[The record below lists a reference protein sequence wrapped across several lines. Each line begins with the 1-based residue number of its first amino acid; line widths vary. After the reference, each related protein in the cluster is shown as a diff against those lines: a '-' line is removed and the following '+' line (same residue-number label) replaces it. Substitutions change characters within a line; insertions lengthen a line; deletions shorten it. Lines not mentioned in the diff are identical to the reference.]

1 MKMYGLYVQEI
12 MKQVYDIYLPG
23 CQVQCIAR
31 IYLGNDRAYMMD
43 SRILEIICKAL
54 AKKWIPNNK

>member
-1 MKMYGLYVQEI
+1 MKMYGLEVYEI
-12 MKQVYDIYLPG
+12 MRQVYDIYLPG
-23 CQVQCIAR
+23 CQKQCIAR
-31 IYLGNDRAYMMD
+31 IYLGNDGAYMFD